1 MSSIS
6 WKETIEKSALTNV
19 EQATAKGK
27 LARPSKEAADL
38 QQALAEFGTSQADV
52 NERAAFI
59 RGLLDLPAARPAS
72 LAGQKGR

>member
-1 MSSIS
+1 MSSIG

-38 QQALAEFGTSQADV
+38 QQVVADFGTSQADV
-52 NERAAFI
+52 NERAAFV
-59 RGLLDLPAARPAS
+59 RGLLDLPTAPPAS
-72 LAGQKGR
+72 PTGQKGN